1 MEITNTFNSITVVLN
16 SLLEQF
22 TTLSLQDVT
31 DNSKMFLLMSDTTK
45 KLISIIQDWEQQ
57 WSSIF
62 ESKIDL
68 GTITV
73 YNGSIFKP
81 QCIPVSQLLH
91 HVLSDIYKVS
101 SILLYWWY
109 YYTITVDTNVLNFI
123 MQILVET
130 KELTSCNPNIVQ
142 ITQNIADVVAIS
154 YYLCEMKKKDQ
165 LGNCTFLSEM
175 NLVFLEDIKKSLYA
189 CQRT

>member
-31 DNSKMFLLMSDTTK
+31 NNSKMFLLMSDTTK

-57 WSSIF
+57 WSSIV

-81 QCIPVSQLLH
+81 QCIPVLQLLH

-109 YYTITVDTNVLNFI
+109 YYTIAVDNNFFNFI

-130 KELTSCNPNIVQ
+130 KELMSCNPDTVQ
-142 ITQNIADVVAIS
+142 ITQNIVDVVAIS
-154 YYLCEMKKKDQ
+154 YHLCEMKKKDQ
-165 LGNCTFLSEM
+165 LRNCTFPSEV
-175 NLVFLEDIKKSLYA
+175 NQVFLEDIKKSLYA
-189 CQRT
+189 FQRT